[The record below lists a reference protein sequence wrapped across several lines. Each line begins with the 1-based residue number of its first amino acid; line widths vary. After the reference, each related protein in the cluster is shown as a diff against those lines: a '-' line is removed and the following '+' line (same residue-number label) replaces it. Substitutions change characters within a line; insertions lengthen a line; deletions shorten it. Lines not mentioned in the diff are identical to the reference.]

1 MTDSRDVQTSTSLA
15 NNSIVK
21 TSLSRVILAVLSGLA
36 VMMVLFF
43 RLEADFELLAVAI
56 ASLPVLAALG
66 LNVRGW
72 TKVAGILAAASLTI
86 LVTVLATGGAGI
98 WDVAVMAY
106 PAILILAGLIL
117 QRNASI
123 QLTFLIV
130 ACVAWLVFG
139 EIQGWY
145 QPRMPEQTSVRQ
157 FLVAAVILFIT
168 AFVVQILSA
177 TIRNNALAL
186 NRELDGRRR
195 IEKALREAEAHG
207 GRVWVESEPGKGA
220 AFFFTLENKIYE
232 ETL

>member
-1 MTDSRDVQTSTSLA
+1 
-15 NNSIVK
+15 
-21 TSLSRVILAVLSGLA
+21 
-36 VMMVLFF
+36 
-43 RLEADFELLAVAI
+43 
-56 ASLPVLAALG
+56 
-66 LNVRGW
+66 
-72 TKVAGILAAASLTI
+72 
-86 LVTVLATGGAGI
+86 
-98 WDVAVMAY
+98 MAY